1 MQAWKMELTLCGQSL
16 GDMNIR
22 RGIFQGDNLS
32 RVSVCVA
39 PYPFD
44 IGPKKGKKEL

>member
-1 MQAWKMELTLCGQSL
+1 MQAWKVELTPCGQSL

-44 IGPKKGKKEL
+44 IGPKKGKNEL